1 MRQTSHNLTGYKE
14 SKTMDWSGEGM
25 ILGSTRF
32 GETSAIVD
40 VFCAEQGRWSG
51 LVRGGA
57 SRRLAPHLQAGT
69 QVGVV
74 WRARLEN
81 HLGNFQIEP
90 LKSRATLMNDTVS
103 LSAFSSLCAL
113 LRFGTP
119 ERLAMGR
126 LYENTLALVDRLE
139 RGADWHKNGKTQ
151 VARYIVWEVGL
162 LQALGYGLDLS
173 CCALSGV
180 TTDLAYVS
188 PKTGRAVERSAAEPW
203 KERLL
208 PLPAFFISVK
218 RVKWGILIY
227 IKCRYIGGVGFERA
241 FLASFLWLLPWATNP
256 YPPHADGL

>member
-1 MRQTSHNLTGYKE
+1 
-14 SKTMDWSGEGM
+14 MDWSGEGM

-139 RGADWHKNGKTQ
+139 RGADWQKNGKAQ

-208 PLPAFFISVK
+208 PLPAFFISGEAGK
-218 RVKWGILIY
+218 MGEDIGEDISSADILA
-227 IKCRYIGGVGFERA
+227 GLDLSGHFLHH
-241 FLASFLWLLPWATNP
+241 FLAVAMGNKPLPAARGRFVEMMKRLAKN
-256 YPPHADGL
+256 D